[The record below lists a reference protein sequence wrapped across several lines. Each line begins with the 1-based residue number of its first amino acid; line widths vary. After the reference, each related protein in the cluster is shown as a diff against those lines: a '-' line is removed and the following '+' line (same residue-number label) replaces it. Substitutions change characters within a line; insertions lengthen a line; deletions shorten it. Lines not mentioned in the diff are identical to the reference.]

1 MMIFLIIIGLF
12 MIAPNF
18 IREEIAVPVVKTT
31 TRVAGSAVKTTTN
44 IGIRST
50 DIFLEQFAKEKERY
64 EKRNSS
70 NKSQYHS
77 TKPCLQSQRLMNR
90 Y

>member
-1 MMIFLIIIGLF
+1 MTFLIIIGLF

-18 IREEIAVPVVKTT
+18 IRKEVVAPVVTTT
-31 TRVAGSAVKTTTN
+31 TRVAGNAVQTTTN
-44 IGIRST
+44 IGIRSA
-50 DIFLEQFAKEKERY
+50 DIFLEQFTKEKERY

>member
-1 MMIFLIIIGLF
+1 MMIFLIIIAF

-18 IREEIAVPVVKTT
+18 TREEIAVPVVKTT
-31 TRVAGSAVKTTTN
+31 TRVAGDAVKTTTN
-44 IGIRST
+44 IGIRAT
-50 DIFLEQFAKEKERY
+50 DIFLEQFAKEKERH

-70 NKSQYHS
+70 NKSQYSS

>member
-1 MMIFLIIIGLF
+1 MAFLIIIGLF
-12 MIAPNF
+12 IIAPNF
-18 IREEIAVPVVKTT
+18 IRNEIATPVVRTT
-31 TRVAGSAVKTTTN
+31 ARVAGDVVQTTTN
-44 IGIRST
+44 IGIKSA

-70 NKSQYHS
+70 NKSQYNS

>member
-1 MMIFLIIIGLF
+1 

-18 IREEIAVPVVKTT
+18 IRNEIATPVVKTT
-31 TRVAGSAVKTTTN
+31 TRVAGDAIKTTTN
-44 IGIRST
+44 IGIRSA

-64 EKRNSS
+64 EKRKSS
-70 NKSQYHS
+70 NKSQHNS
-77 TKPCLQSQRLMNR
+77 TKPCLQSQRLINMNR

>member
-18 IREEIAVPVVKTT
+18 LREEIATPVVKTT
-31 TRVAGSAVKTTTN
+31 TRVAGDAVKATTN
-44 IGIRST
+44 IGIRAT
-50 DIFLEQFAKEKERY
+50 DIFLEQFAKEKERH

-70 NKSQYHS
+70 NKSQYSS

>member
-1 MMIFLIIIGLF
+1 

-18 IREEIAVPVVKTT
+18 VREEIAVPVVTTT
-31 TRVAGSAVKTTTN
+31 TRVAGNAVKTTTN

-50 DIFLEQFAKEKERY
+50 DIFLEQFANEKEKY

-70 NKSQYHS
+70 NKSTHYSS
-77 TKPCLQSQRLMNR
+77 TKPCLQSQRLINR

>member
-1 MMIFLIIIGLF
+1 

-18 IREEIAVPVVKTT
+18 IRNEVATPVVKTT
-31 TRVAGSAVKTTTN
+31 TRVAGDAVKTTTN

-64 EKRNSS
+64 EKRKSS
-70 NKSQYHS
+70 NKSQYNS
-77 TKPCLQSQRLMNR
+77 TKPCLQSQRLINMNR

>member
-1 MMIFLIIIGLF
+1 MTFLIIIVLF

-18 IREEIAVPVVKTT
+18 LRKEVAVPVVTTT
-31 TRVAGSAVKTTTN
+31 TRVAGNAVKTTTN
-44 IGIRST
+44 IGIKSA

-70 NKSQYHS
+70 NKSQYNS